1 MKKKVESPFAKNFAQ
16 VLKQRNLSQKAVGE
30 IAGVAPSV
38 ISDWLAG
45 AIPQDLNALMKIC
58 QALNCDFQ
66 FLLTGI
72 HSRPDVKDISLSE
85 LFDVSDVPDFEGVF
99 QIQMKRLTRKKK

>member
-1 MKKKVESPFAKNFAQ
+1 MKKKVVSPFAKNFAE
-16 VLKQRNLSQKAVGE
+16 VLKQRNLSQRAVAE

-66 FLLTGI
+66 YLLTSV
-72 HSRPDVKDISLSE
+72 HSRPDIKDISLSE
-85 LFDVSDVPDFEGVF
+85 LFDVNDVPDFEGVF